1 MASGMTKLM
10 SDARVVESWLVGLP
24 PRVRDF
30 ARARIMA
37 LNDNKGESDPVYA
50 VPLRELIPGVMRAVR
65 YAVATAYIFLFA
77 CGPQGL
83 SNGTT
88 EPQPKL
94 VELAYK
100 GAGVQQPSST
110 NASPAERTPV
120 EGGSE
125 NTVKKLRLYVD
136 SVSTPF
142 AADLESSKWT
152 DDAIKELRQVVVTDK
167 KQLSDL

>member
-1 MASGMTKLM
+1 
-10 SDARVVESWLVGLP
+10 
-24 PRVRDF
+24 
-30 ARARIMA
+30 
-37 LNDNKGESDPVYA
+37 
-50 VPLRELIPGVMRAVR
+50 MRAVR

-83 SNGTT
+83 GHGTT

-94 VELAYK
+94 VELAFK

-110 NASPAERTPV
+110 NASPAEPTPT